1 MTLDRRWYQLGRFE
15 ILAKPLDGNPYWT
28 THHIYLRGKL
38 IGRQL
43 SVPCVSDCEWYA
55 AGAVYAASSYQ
66 GPRGYNKTPRRG
78 PGRPRKEE
86 VLRRKLYEDMA
97 V

>member
-1 MTLDRRWYQLGRFE
+1 MTLDRRWYQLGRYRIF
-15 ILAKPLDGNPYWT
+15 AMPLHLNPAWT
-28 THHIYLRGKL
+28 THHIFLGNQL

-43 SVPCVSDCEWYA
+43 SVPCVADCDWYA